1 MGRRQEIAEA
11 VTDVFVHF
19 LLFSSTLVPFLA
31 DRKRK
36 EKKKARHFRAEMAN

>member
-1 MGRRQEIAEA
+1 MGIRQEIAEA

-36 EKKKARHFRAEMAN
+36 EKTTRHFRVEMVN